1 MKEIELRE
9 YQSKTVTLNGSEV
22 AALRRTSNLPF
33 TLARSD
39 EKGAWRLKA
48 TSVIGN
54 LEIEGLLSVT
64 VRPKM
69 EIGKVFWLASYAL
82 GEFKLRDL
90 ESFQYPEDR
99 HPVEV
104 MAFLFANAARSAFA
118 RGLLHG
124 YRTKEEALLTVR
136 GRIRF
141 GEQIRKRFGIPLP
154 VEVRYDDFTEDVVEN
169 RLVKAATHALGA
181 MRLRDSE
188 PRAALGRVY
197 ATLENVNLVH
207 FAPQSVPEVTFNRL
221 NEHYRQVVGLARII
235 LRHATVATG
244 RDRIRAPGFLMDMNK
259 VFEGFV
265 RCALREELRLAE
277 RFFPE
282 KPVTFLDEGHQVWL
296 EPDLAW
302 RTRRT
307 WRFVGDA
314 KYKRIEPPH
323 APSGDLY
330 QLLAYITALDLPG
343 GMLVYADGEP
353 RRAIHRVRHTGK
365 QLEVVA
371 LDLAATPAD
380 VLAQVREVATR
391 VRAMASDRGAVRA
404 A

>member
-1 MKEIELRE
+1 MTEIELRE
-9 YQSKTVTLNGSEV
+9 HESKTVTLSRSEV

-48 TSVIGN
+48 ASIVGN

-99 HPVEV
+99 HPIEV
-104 MAFLFANAARSAFA
+104 MAFLFANAARNAFA

-124 YRTKEEALLTVR
+124 YRTEEEALLTVR

-141 GEQIRKRFGIPLP
+141 GEQIRRRFGIPLP
-154 VEVRYDDFTEDVVEN
+154 VEVRYDDFTENILEN

-181 MRLRDSE
+181 MRLRDPES
-188 PRAALGRVY
+188 RAALGRVY
-197 ATLENVNLVH
+197 ATLEDVSLVH
-207 FAPQSVPEVTFNRL
+207 FAPRSVPEVTFNRL

-235 LRHATVATG
+235 LRHATVETG
-244 RDRIRAPGFLMDMNK
+244 RDRIRAPGFLLDMNK

-265 RCALREELRLAE
+265 RCALREALHLPD
-277 RFFPE
+277 RFFLE
-282 KPVTFLDEGHQVWL
+282 KPVTFLDEGHGVRL

-302 RTRRT
+302 RTGRT

-314 KYKRIEPPH
+314 KYKRLEPPH

-330 QLLAYITALDLPG
+330 QLLAYVTALDVPG

-353 RRAIHRVRHTGK
+353 RRAIHRVRQSEK

-371 LDLAATPAD
+371 LDLAESPAGI
-380 VLAQVREVATR
+380 LAQIREMATR
-391 VRAMASDRGAVRA
+391 VRAMANARVARA